1 MMWRGPE
8 PPHRSVFGNQIVN
21 SDQHSHSPRGD
32 LVSADQRRLKIVLV
46 AVAVYCVTE
55 FIGGYFT
62 NSLALMTDAVHML
75 TDIAALALGLLTLW
89 ISTRPAKGG
98 KTFGYLRA
106 EILGAFLNG
115 IFLWLLVAFI
125 WIEAAHRL
133 HSPSSVAALPV
144 MAIAVVG
151 LVVNIFSAWMTY
163 DAGVEGGRRG
173 MAVRAA
179 FLHAVSDLIGV
190 GGVFISGALI
200 YFTGWSAA
208 DPIVSFIIGGL
219 VLYSSWGLIREGID
233 ILMESVPAH
242 IDLDQLREDLL
253 AVQGTAEVHD
263 LHVWC
268 LTSREFALAAHAVVA
283 PDADHDRVLSDMHQ
297 LLEGKFKIRHMT
309 VQLERDSRRHREPEH
324 F

>member
-1 MMWRGPE
+1 M
-8 PPHRSVFGNQIVN
+8 
-21 SDQHSHSPRGD
+21 
-32 LVSADQRRLKIVLV
+32 
-46 AVAVYCVTE
+46 
-55 FIGGYFT
+55 
-62 NSLALMTDAVHML
+62 
-75 TDIAALALGLLTLW
+75 
-89 ISTRPAKGG
+89 
-98 KTFGYLRA
+98 
-106 EILGAFLNG
+106 
-115 IFLWLLVAFI
+115 
-125 WIEAAHRL
+125 
-133 HSPSSVAALPV
+133 
-144 MAIAVVG
+144 VG
-151 LVVNIFSAWMTY
+151 LVVNVFSAWMTY
-163 DAGVEGGRRG
+163 DAGGEGGRPG

-208 DPIVSFIIGGL
+208 DSVVSFIIGAL

-233 ILMESVPAH
+233 ILMESVPSN

-283 PDADHDRVLSDMHQ
+283 PDADQDRVLSDMHQ
-297 LLEGKFKIRHMT
+297 MLEVKFKIRHMT